1 MQAGICPQINSVN
14 FAGDCFAPAKDLIGQ
29 SADETSECPFPKE
42 VSDFSEL

>member
-29 SADETSECPFPKE
+29 SADETSEK
-42 VSDFSEL
+42 FSQTENGQ